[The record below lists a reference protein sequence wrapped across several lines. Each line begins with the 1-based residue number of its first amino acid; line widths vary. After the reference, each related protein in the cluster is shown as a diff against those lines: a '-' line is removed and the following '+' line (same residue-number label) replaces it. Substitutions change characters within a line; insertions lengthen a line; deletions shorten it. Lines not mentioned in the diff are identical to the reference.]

1 MPSAP
6 GLKICPPG
14 LDWVLEVATP
24 PLPVKGNLAVCMVL
38 SLLTAAG
45 MAVFS
50 VAGLVFQGVF
60 YTNEA
65 LQQAFIP
72 NDAVNMVIGVP
83 LLVFS
88 MMWANRGYW
97 TGLLLWPG
105 ALFYVTYT
113 YIAYAA
119 AASFLLIGAGY
130 AALAVLS
137 VVALIWILCQ
147 MDLAAI
153 QQRLNG
159 NVPRRLAGWVLTGLG
174 MLFLLRSIWQ
184 LAASSGGLAPTDR
197 AVLLADLLTTPAWIA
212 GGGLLLRRRAL
223 GSACA
228 LGLLFQAS
236 MLFVGLL
243 AVFLLQPWLT
253 DAPFPLGDF
262 AVVLAMGMVCF
273 VPLGLYLR
281 GVVRSLSDE

>member
-1 MPSAP
+1 M
-6 GLKICPPG
+6 
-14 LDWVLEVATP
+14 ATP
-24 PLPVKGNLAVCMVL
+24 PLPVKGNLAVCTVL
-38 SLLTAAG
+38 SLLTAVG

-50 VAGLVFQGVF
+50 VAGLVFPGVF
-60 YTNEA
+60 YTNEV
-65 LQQAFIP
+65 LRQAFIP
-72 NDAVNMVIGVP
+72 NDAVNLVIGVP

-97 TGLLLWPG
+97 ASLLLWPG

-119 AASFLLIGAGY
+119 AAPFPLAGTGY

-137 VVALIWILCQ
+137 VVALTWILCH

-159 NVPRRLAGWVLTGLG
+159 NVPQRLAGWVLAGLG

-212 GGGLLLRRRAL
+212 GGVLLLRRRDL
-223 GSACA
+223 GFACA
-228 LGLLFQAS
+228 LGLLFQAG
-236 MLFVGLL
+236 MLFIGLL

-253 DAPFPLGDF
+253 GAPFPLGDF